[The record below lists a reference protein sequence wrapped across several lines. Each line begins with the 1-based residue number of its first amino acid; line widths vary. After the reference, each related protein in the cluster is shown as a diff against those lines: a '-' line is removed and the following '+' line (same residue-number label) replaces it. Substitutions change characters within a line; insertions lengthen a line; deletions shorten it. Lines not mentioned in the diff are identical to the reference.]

1 MDIVQNRMGV
11 PSLVEDDGTIIYLQN
26 SEIDNLQAIDMQDPS
41 VIDSLYEHIKKAVA
55 VLAPIDP
62 DLELGDWFVEY
73 NQVALINEFQNAL
86 FVMNQARTRA
96 LEDRQAYND
105 EELT

>member
-1 MDIVQNRMGV
+1 MGV
-11 PSLVEDDGTIIYLQN
+11 PSLVEDDGTMVYLEN
-26 SEIDNLQAIDMQDPS
+26 AEIDNLQAIDMQDPS
-41 VIDSLYEHIKKAVA
+41 VIDALYEHIKKAVA

-62 DLELGDWFVEY
+62 DLDIGEWFTEY
-73 NQVALINEFQNAL
+73 NQVALINEFQTAL

-96 LEDRQAYND
+96 LKDREAYAE